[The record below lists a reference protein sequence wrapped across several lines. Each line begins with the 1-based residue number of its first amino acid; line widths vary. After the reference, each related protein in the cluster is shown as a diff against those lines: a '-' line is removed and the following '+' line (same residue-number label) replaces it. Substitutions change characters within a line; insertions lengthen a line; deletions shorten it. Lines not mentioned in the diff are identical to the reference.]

1 MSKKEK
7 DPTSPRRFYER
18 RGSMKF
24 LSHHPSLFKASV
36 PPAQEEI
43 EQHLC
48 RLNVLLLAYQ
58 RFKTMTAAEWIA
70 TEREI
75 EMELQWFD
83 IHRLKLTSTSYPILP
98 TAVYSADAIGLKSH
112 LTLTHSPSR

>member
-1 MSKKEK
+1 
-7 DPTSPRRFYER
+7 
-18 RGSMKF
+18 MKY
-24 LSHHPSLFKASV
+24 LSHHNSLFKAPV

-43 EQHLC
+43 EMHLG

-58 RFKTMTAAEWIA
+58 RFKTMTAEEWIA

-83 IHRLKLTSTSYPILP
+83 IHHLKLTSTSSPIP
-98 TAVYSADAIGLKSH
+98 QTAVQSADAISLQSQ
-112 LTLTHSPSR
+112 LTFTHSPSR